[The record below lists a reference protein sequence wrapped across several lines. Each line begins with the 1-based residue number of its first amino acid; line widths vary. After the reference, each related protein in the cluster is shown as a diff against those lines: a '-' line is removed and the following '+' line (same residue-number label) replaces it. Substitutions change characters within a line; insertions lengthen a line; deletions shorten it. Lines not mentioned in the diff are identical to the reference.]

1 MKYGELMDKIEL
13 TPEMRERVLAGV
25 ERKLAGGKA
34 GRRSLLRRGLPLVA
48 CLALVITAVLALPRV
63 TTPGVDVV
71 PGMESVQ
78 DTGALSGAV
87 GYEVRDVSGLPFE
100 PDAAVYTAYGDMAE
114 IDYSGGGERAVYR
127 QSPGSSD
134 NSGDYNEYAS
144 VTTTSVG
151 DAQVT
156 LKGGAPDSYT
166 LALWCSGGYSYSLS
180 LSSPLPESAWIEL
193 IETNV
198 Q

>member
-78 DTGALSGAV
+78 DAGAISGVV
-87 GYEVRDVSGLPFE
+87 GYEVRDVSGLPFAYDE
-100 PDAAVYTAYGDMAE
+100 AVYTAYGDMAE
-114 IDYSGGGERAVYR
+114 VEYSGDGERAIYR
-127 QSPGSSD
+127 KSPGAED
-134 NSGDYNEYAS
+134 NSGDYNDYAA
-144 VTTTSVG
+144 VG
-151 DAQVT
+151 SASAGDVQIT
-156 LKGGAPDSYT
+156 LKGGAPGSYT
-166 LALWCSGGYSYSLS
+166 LALWSADGYSYSLS
-180 LSSPLPESAWIEL
+180 LSSPLTESEWLAL
-193 IETNV
+193 IEANM

>member
-1 MKYGELMDKIEL
+1 MKYAELMDKIEL
-13 TPEMRERVLAGV
+13 TPEMRERVLSGV
-25 ERKLAGGKA
+25 ERKLDRNPARGS
-34 GRRSLLRRGLPLVA
+34 RLLRRCLPFAA
-48 CLALVITAVLALPRV
+48 CLALVITAVLSLPHV

-71 PGMESVQ
+71 PGIESVQ
-78 DTGALSGAV
+78 DAGALSDAV

-114 IDYSGGGERAVYR
+114 IDYSGEGEQAVYR
-127 QSPGSSD
+127 QSPGAEN
-134 NSGDYNEYAS
+134 NSGDYNEYAA

>member
-1 MKYGELMDKIEL
+1 MKYAELMDKIEL
-13 TPEMRERVLAGV
+13 TPEMRERVLSGV
-25 ERKLAGGKA
+25 ERKLDRNPARGS
-34 GRRSLLRRGLPLVA
+34 RLLRRCLPFAA
-48 CLALVITAVLALPRV
+48 CLALVIAAAVVLPQAAS
-63 TTPGVDVV
+63 PGVEYV
-71 PGMESVQ
+71 PGIEPAQ
-78 DTGALSGAV
+78 DAASLSDAV

-114 IDYSGGGERAVYR
+114 IDYSGEGEQAVYR
-127 QSPGSSD
+127 QSPGAED

-144 VTTTSVG
+144 VTTTSVE

>member
-1 MKYGELMDKIEL
+1 MKYAELMDKIEL
-13 TPEMRERVLAGV
+13 TPEMRERVLSGV
-25 ERKLAGGKA
+25 ERKLDRNPARGS
-34 GRRSLLRRGLPLVA
+34 RLLRRCPPFAA
-48 CLALVITAVLALPRV
+48 CLALVIAAAVVLPQAAS
-63 TTPGVDVV
+63 PGVEYV
-71 PGMESVQ
+71 PGIEPARDAAS
-78 DTGALSGAV
+78 LSDAV

-114 IDYSGGGERAVYR
+114 IDYSGEGEQAVYR
-127 QSPGSSD
+127 QSPGAED
-134 NSGDYNEYAS
+134 NSGDYNEYAA
-144 VTTTSVG
+144 VTTTTVG

-166 LALWCSGGYSYSLS
+166 LALWSSGGYSYSLS

>member
-1 MKYGELMDKIEL
+1 MFEIIYASGEDETARI
-13 TPEMRERVLAGV
+13 
-25 ERKLAGGKA
+25 RK
-34 GRRSLLRRGLPLVA
+34 
-48 CLALVITAVLALPRV
+48 ALGAD
-63 TTPGVDVV
+63 DV
-71 PGMESVQ
+71 
-78 DTGALSGAV
+78 
-87 GYEVRDVSGLPFE
+87 
-100 PDAAVYTAYGDMAE
+100 
-114 IDYSGGGERAVYR
+114 
-127 QSPGSSD
+127 
-134 NSGDYNEYAS
+134 SGDYNEYAA

-166 LALWCSGGYSYSLS
+166 LALWSSGGYSYSLS

>member
-1 MKYGELMDKIEL
+1 MKYAELMDKIEL
-13 TPEMRERVLAGV
+13 TPEMRERVLSGV
-25 ERKLAGGKA
+25 ERGLYGNKA
-34 GRRSLLRRGLPLVA
+34 WRRSLLRRGLPLAA
-48 CLALVITAVLALPRV
+48 CLALVIAAAVALPQV
-63 TTPGVDVV
+63 ASPGVEHV
-71 PGMESVQ
+71 PGVETVRDAAS
-78 DTGALSGAV
+78 LSEAV
-87 GYEVRDVSGLPFE
+87 GYEVREAVSLPFE

-114 IDYSGGGERAVYR
+114 IDYSGEGEQAVYR

-134 NSGDYNEYAS
+134 NSGDYNEYAA

-166 LALWCSGGYSYSLS
+166 LALWSSGGYSYSLS

>member
-71 PGMESVQ
+71 PGME
-78 DTGALSGAV
+78 
-87 GYEVRDVSGLPFE
+87 
-100 PDAAVYTAYGDMAE
+100 
-114 IDYSGGGERAVYR
+114 
-127 QSPGSSD
+127 
-134 NSGDYNEYAS
+134 
-144 VTTTSVG
+144 
-151 DAQVT
+151 
-156 LKGGAPDSYT
+156 
-166 LALWCSGGYSYSLS
+166 
-180 LSSPLPESAWIEL
+180 
-193 IETNV
+193 
-198 Q
+198 

>member
-1 MKYGELMDKIEL
+1 MKYAELMDKIEL
-13 TPEMRERVLAGV
+13 TPEMRERVLSGV
-25 ERKLAGGKA
+25 ERGLYGNKA
-34 GRRSLLRRGLPLVA
+34 RRRSLLRRGLPLAA
-48 CLALVITAVLALPRV
+48 CLALVITAVLSLPHV

-71 PGMESVQ
+71 PGIESVQ
-78 DTGALSGAV
+78 DAGALSDAV

-114 IDYSGGGERAVYR
+114 IDYSGEGEQAVYR
-127 QSPGSSD
+127 QSPGAED
-134 NSGDYNEYAS
+134 NSGDYNEYAA

-166 LALWCSGGYSYSLS
+166 LALWSSGGYSYSLS